1 MTQPESKILTFT
13 FERLR
18 LYRLK
23 HFYIHFGNKK
33 GSSIEEDVEIATD
46 TVRNHE
52 FFSSINFEELK
63 EGNLESPYNPQVY
76 FLSYYGHLVALDFNL
91 NYWPIQ
97 AKTSKSGREYFRL
110 GRVGKKKKIVCPLL
124 EVFAFGQV
132 SNSRLYWLILKFIIK
147 LIGAFVSDET
157 ELEDISE
164 DELGSICQREFKNF
178 DWGPQ

>member
-1 MTQPESKILTFT
+1 M
-13 FERLR
+13 
-18 LYRLK
+18 
-23 HFYIHFGNKK
+23 
-33 GSSIEEDVEIATD
+33 
-46 TVRNHE
+46 
-52 FFSSINFEELK
+52 
-63 EGNLESPYNPQVY
+63 
-76 FLSYYGHLVALDFNL
+76 
-91 NYWPIQ
+91 
-97 AKTSKSGREYFRL
+97 
-110 GRVGKKKKIVCPLL
+110 CPLL